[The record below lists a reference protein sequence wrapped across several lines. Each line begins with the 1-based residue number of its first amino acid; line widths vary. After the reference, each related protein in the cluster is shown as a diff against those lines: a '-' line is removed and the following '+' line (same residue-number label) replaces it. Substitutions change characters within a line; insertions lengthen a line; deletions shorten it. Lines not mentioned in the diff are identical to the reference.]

1 MISTFETIRLFGKNR
16 YPQCL
21 ADIIFMIDFLFPGK
35 PFILNKDGT
44 LFVVFEIEGIE
55 YEGMDPETID
65 DIEKDIRVFSE
76 TIKEDVTI
84 TNYFIR
90 RKGGKLSLNCAKQAP
105 PVVRFLQG
113 KKEKFYNSLGD
124 ETFQST
130 ILCCLK
136 LNRPLIKQTN
146 LSYFT
151 RPEREFVFLKDQLLE
166 SYKRLLSLYNLAKTN
181 LKNIGIR
188 ELSCPEIFRHFFF
201 LINGEK
207 EAPPYREDLSLN
219 SQLARSSYT
228 FKKDLY
234 RVDERFRRIISV
246 IDEPPATERMFFN
259 SFFDFS
265 GTIVLKNTFF
275 TMDYDRH
282 KRDLLSNYKISKAML
297 FKKTL
302 SAEYVSE
309 YDEHEL
315 KVEKE
320 RQRPFFH
327 NLSIMVEE
335 ESEAALNKKTDL
347 IIAQVC
353 KTGAY
358 ADKEKGYLPPSAV
371 AFFPGQ
377 ANFNRRKHYILSS
390 NLANLFVK
398 GKLSK
403 GDSEPVEYFLDRSGY
418 FYGLNPFSSGDA
430 PHMIISGSTGKG
442 KSYLLI
448 KILLSFLSID
458 SRIIAIDRSLET
470 FFEVLAEIDPENTT
484 IMRIDNEN
492 VDLKFNP
499 FQVDENGTGKVTE
512 AQLSLCEGLL
522 EIIIGEAVNQGN
534 RYLIRGSLEQ
544 FFEEYGE
551 AVKHSSDVIKPLD
564 LLVTIIRDKFRDE
577 KVEQA
582 VRLWQEGD
590 RGEILNSGVD
600 NLSNRKYCLFDLKG
614 IEDRPDILRVVVY
627 LLFYKIDRMVAD
639 ESLLAV
645 PKILAIDEA
654 KYYYDNR
661 ELAPLLDKYL
671 RQGRKYHLCVIMNF
685 QSINDALE
693 LDPEGNLVGWSKGL
707 FENTQKFILFGRQLK
722 IDNALDALKLT
733 GYQKMLYDGL
743 DTAKREFMLV
753 PRGGSSRVLTPV
765 TGPWT
770 NVIATSHPRE
780 REYRNRLRLECGDYI
795 ETIKRFVEITEG
807 SRDLEQRLKKLDEYF
822 NRGKP

>member
-1 MISTFETIRLFGKNR
+1 MISTFDTIRLFAGNKFNR
-16 YPQCL
+16 CM
-21 ADIIFMIDFLFPGK
+21 ADIIFMIDFLFPGE
-35 PFILNKDGT
+35 PVILNKDGS

-55 YEGMDPETID
+55 YEGMEPETID
-65 DIEKDIRVFSE
+65 DIEKEIRVFSE
-76 TIKEDVTI
+76 LIKDDVTI

-90 RKGGKLSLNCAKQAP
+90 RKGGKLRLKCADQAA

-113 KKEKFYNSLGD
+113 KKEQFYNSLGD

-130 ILCCLK
+130 ILCSIK
-136 LNRPLIKQTN
+136 LNRPLIKQAN

-151 RPEREFVFLKDQLLE
+151 QPEREFVFLKDRLIE
-166 SYKRLLSLYNLAKTN
+166 SHKRLLSLYNLAKTN
-181 LKNIGIR
+181 LKNIGVR
-188 ELSCPEIFRHFFF
+188 QLSCEEIFRHFFF

-207 EAPPYREDLSLN
+207 EAPPYRDDLSLN

-228 FKKDLY
+228 FKKDFF
-234 RVDERFRRIISV
+234 RVDERFRRIVSV
-246 IDEPPATERMFFN
+246 IDEPPATERMFFQ

-265 GTIVLKNTFF
+265 GTIVLKNSFSS
-275 TMDYDRH
+275 MDYDRH
-282 KRDLLSNYKISKAML
+282 KRDLQSNYKISKAML
-297 FKKTL
+297 FKKAL
-302 SAEYVSE
+302 SGEYVSE

-327 NLSIMVEE
+327 NLSIMVDA
-335 ESEAALNKKTDL
+335 ESEAALNKITDG

-358 ADKEKGYLPPSAV
+358 ADKEKGYLPPAAV

-377 ANFNRRKHYILSS
+377 ESFNRRKHYILSS
-390 NLANLFVK
+390 NLSNLFVK

-403 GDSEPVEYFLDRSGY
+403 GDADPLEYFLDRSGY

-458 SRIIAIDRSLET
+458 SRIIAIDKSLET
-470 FFEVLAEIDPENTT
+470 FFEVLAEIDPDNTT
-484 IMRIDNEN
+484 IMRIEN
-492 VDLKFNP
+492 DRVDLKFNP
-499 FQVDENGTGKVTE
+499 FSMDGNENGKVDE
-512 AQLSLCEGLL
+512 AQMSLCEGLL
-522 EIIIGEAVNQGN
+522 EMIIGDAVNQGN
-534 RYLIRGSLEQ
+534 RYLIRSSLEQ

-551 AVKHSSDVIKPLD
+551 AVKHSRDVIKPLD
-564 LLVTIIRDKFRDE
+564 ILLTIIRDKFRDK
-577 KVEQA
+577 KVVRA
-582 VRLWQEGD
+582 VWLWLDGD
-590 RGEILNSGVD
+590 RGGILNSGVD

-627 LLFYKIDRMVAD
+627 LLFHRIDRLVGD

-654 KYYYDNR
+654 KYYYDKE
-661 ELAPLLDKYL
+661 ELAPLLDKYM
-671 RQGRKYHLCVIMNF
+671 RQGRKYNLCVIMNF
-685 QSINDALE
+685 QSINDAIE

-733 GYQKMLYDGL
+733 GYQKMLYDSI
-743 DTAKREFMLV
+743 DTVKREFMLI
-753 PRGGSSRVLTPV
+753 PRGGSSRILTPI
-765 TGPWT
+765 TGPYA
-770 NVIATSHPRE
+770 NVIATSHPKE
-780 REYRNRLRLECGDYI
+780 REYRNRLL
-795 ETIKRFVEITEG
+795 
-807 SRDLEQRLKKLDEYF
+807 LKKLDDYF
-822 NRGKP
+822 NRGEK